1 MNGWVVVGFSFFF
14 RGGGVSTRIIHTA
27 KRNGCSRAA
36 LAPVPI
42 FPLGPPTFP
51 HPHPHP
57 LPGHPESRF
66 FLPGGGWCVCVCES
80 EMARGQQNVNK
91 SYFYHLAINTEFL
104 APAMLNLWPLFMSE
118 KRKPQ
123 TCCHT
128 FCPMP
133 LRFQDPFW
141 PALCIHFICRFVQEK
156 ERYTGHIIA
165 IFQLLRPRR
174 SFKEAERKARKPNE
188 TE

>member
-1 MNGWVVVGFSFFF
+1 MYV
-14 RGGGVSTRIIHTA
+14 
-27 KRNGCSRAA
+27 
-36 LAPVPI
+36 
-42 FPLGPPTFP
+42 
-51 HPHPHP
+51 
-57 LPGHPESRF
+57 
-66 FLPGGGWCVCVCES
+66 CVCVCVS

-128 FCPMP
+128 FCPLPPPP
-133 LRFQDPFW
+133 LQDPFW
-141 PALCIHFICRFVQEK
+141 PALCIHFICRFGQEK
-156 ERYTGHIIA
+156 EIYTSHIIA

-174 SFKEAERKARKPNE
+174 SFKEAQASARQETKPNRMKYE
-188 TE
+188 KLHYTLINTSPGEQLGRVGVGLELLELHLTAWYGAIYISPQSRA

>member
-1 MNGWVVVGFSFFF
+1 
-14 RGGGVSTRIIHTA
+14 
-27 KRNGCSRAA
+27 
-36 LAPVPI
+36 
-42 FPLGPPTFP
+42 
-51 HPHPHP
+51 
-57 LPGHPESRF
+57 
-66 FLPGGGWCVCVCES
+66 
-80 EMARGQQNVNK
+80 MARGQQNVNK

-174 SFKEAERKARKPNE
+174 SFKEAERKARNPTKPNE
-188 TE
+188 I